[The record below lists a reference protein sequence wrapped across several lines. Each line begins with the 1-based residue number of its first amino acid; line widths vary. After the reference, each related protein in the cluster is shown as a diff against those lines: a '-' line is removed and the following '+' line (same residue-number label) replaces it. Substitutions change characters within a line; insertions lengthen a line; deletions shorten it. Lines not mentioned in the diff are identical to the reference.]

1 MQIYKAIIKKS
12 MTWQGTDMSYHQA
25 PNYRLSLIITYEN
38 KSTYFNKGT
47 LNLKSL
53 KERKLVVT

>member
-1 MQIYKAIIKKS
+1 MQIYKTIIQKGMK
-12 MTWQGTDMSYHQA
+12 WQGLA
-25 PNYRLSLIITYEN
+25 ENRNVLSSTIDLLIITHEN
-38 KSTYFNKGT
+38 KSIYFNKGT